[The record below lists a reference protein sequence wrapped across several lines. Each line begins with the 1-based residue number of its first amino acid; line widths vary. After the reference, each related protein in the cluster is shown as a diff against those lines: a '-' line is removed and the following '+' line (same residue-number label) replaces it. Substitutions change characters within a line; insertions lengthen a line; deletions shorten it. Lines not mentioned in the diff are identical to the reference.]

1 MPPTIYE
8 HTPGV
13 WINEVRLSPPPI
25 AGVST
30 SIAAFVGQAP
40 ITTRYPNIARAVTSY
55 DQFLVD
61 YVLDLT
67 TPANN
72 AKRSTSLSRAVKGFF
87 QNGGQRCWIVNI
99 GTELANDVKNNI
111 GLFDP
116 IDEIAIIAAPGITGK
131 TVYTALADHTE
142 PLGDRFAIYDPAGNE
157 SADRSKLQTPVS
169 TPGGKRPVDSQYGA
183 FYYPRVEVP
192 KELDNDPDTE
202 FVAPSGHIAG
212 IYARVDTTRGVHKAP
227 ANEAIR
233 GISAVEDRLT
243 DADQDSLNNNG
254 VNILRVAPDGRIL
267 VWGARTLTMS
277 TNGDKSFLHVS
288 TRRFVNYVE
297 ESLQEGLSWAV
308 FEPNNLQLQK
318 QISRAASAF
327 LDRAWA
333 DGALF
338 GATAA
343 ESYYVRFPD
352 VFNQDADRALGKLTV
367 EIGLRVTYPA
377 EFIIIRIGLL
387 MQSAI
392 TA

>member
-1 MPPTIYE
+1 
-8 HTPGV
+8 
-13 WINEVRLSPPPI
+13 
-25 AGVST
+25 
-30 SIAAFVGQAP
+30 
-40 ITTRYPNIARAVTSY
+40 
-55 DQFLVD
+55 
-61 YVLDLT
+61 
-67 TPANN
+67 
-72 AKRSTSLSRAVKGFF
+72 
-87 QNGGQRCWIVNI
+87 
-99 GTELANDVKNNI
+99 
-111 GLFDP
+111 
-116 IDEIAIIAAPGITGK
+116 
-131 TVYTALADHTE
+131 
-142 PLGDRFAIYDPAGNE
+142 
-157 SADRSKLQTPVS
+157 
-169 TPGGKRPVDSQYGA
+169 
-183 FYYPRVEVP
+183 
-192 KELDNDPDTE
+192 
-202 FVAPSGHIAG
+202 
-212 IYARVDTTRGVHKAP
+212 
-227 ANEAIR
+227 
-233 GISAVEDRLT
+233 
-243 DADQDSLNNNG
+243 
-254 VNILRVAPDGRIL
+254 
-267 VWGARTLTMS
+267 MS